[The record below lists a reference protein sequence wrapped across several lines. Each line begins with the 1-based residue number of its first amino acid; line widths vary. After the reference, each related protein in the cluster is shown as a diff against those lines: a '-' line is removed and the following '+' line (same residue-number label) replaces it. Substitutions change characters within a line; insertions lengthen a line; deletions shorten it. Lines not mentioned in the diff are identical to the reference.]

1 MNLPDFLTRHRY
13 GEIRLTGH
21 RIGLFHVVECYKEGY
36 SPEMI
41 VEEFPTLSLAL
52 VERVLAFYRENVEE
66 VDRYIAEC
74 RAEIDRQ
81 AAAPQPGP
89 SFAELRRRM
98 EERNR
103 PEAK

>member
-21 RIGLFHVVECYKEGY
+21 RIDLFHVVERYKEG
-36 SPEMI
+36 SSAERI
-41 VEEFPTLSLAL
+41 VEEFPTLSLL
-52 VERVLAFYRENVEE
+52 QVERVLAFYRENREE
-66 VDRYIAEC
+66 VDRYVAEC

-81 AAAPQPGP
+81 ASAPQPGP

-98 EERNR
+98 EERKR
-103 PEAK
+103 SEAK